1 MAEISVLI
9 CTLNDRIMHVPRIL
23 LPECDAVHYVVSFQ
37 YTNDMF
43 LDMVPEELRRR
54 KDVTLLSLTESG
66 LCLNRNNAL
75 RACPTPYAVIADDDT
90 LYTTNLLHEIIGEFR
105 RDESLDIITFGD
117 NRLAFRISIR
127 TPQFDTRF
135 GLGSE
140 YLSCGEEE
148 VILHQARVHGMTVE
162 CREFDDYHND
172 RSPWDLM
179 AYDKRTRRSWGALQY
194 MKSTATGAFF
204 RILLKSFTL
213 KTTRKSP
220 LGEVSETDA
229 NHRIHI
235 EFWTNIQMR
244 WRYFRDMLD
253 GLRYIISH
261 PLNESVAEDIPLDFQ
276 PIDIW
281 RIP

>member
-23 LPECDAVHYVVSFQ
+23 LPECEEVHYVVSFQ

-43 LDMVPEELRRR
+43 LDMVPDELRLR

-90 LYTTNLLHEIIGEFR
+90 HYTAVLLHDIIDEFR
-105 RDESLDIITFGD
+105 RDDSLDILTFGD

-148 VILHQARVHGMTVE
+148 VILHQARVHGMKVE
-162 CREFDDYHND
+162 RREFDDYRND
-172 RSPWDLM
+172 RTPWDLM
-179 AYDKRTRRSWGALQY
+179 PYDKRTRRSWGALQY
-194 MKSTATGAFF
+194 MRCSSAGALVRVVGKSLTLQLPNDRTSPIAT
-204 RILLKSFTL
+204 
-213 KTTRKSP
+213 
-220 LGEVSETDA
+220 
-229 NHRIHI
+229 
-235 EFWTNIQMR
+235 R

-253 GLRYIISH
+253 GLRYIVSH

-281 RIP
+281 RMP

>member
-1 MAEISVLI
+1 MAEISVLV

-23 LPECDAVHYVVSFQ
+23 LPECEAVHYVVSFQ

-43 LDMVPEELRRR
+43 LDMVPDELRSR
-54 KDVTLLSLTESG
+54 KDVTLLSLSESG

-90 LYTTNLLHEIIGEFR
+90 HYTAALLHEIIDNFR
-105 RDESLDIITFGD
+105 SDESLDIITFGD
-117 NRLAFRISIR
+117 NRLAFRISMR

-148 VILHQARVHGMTVE
+148 VILHQARTYGLKVVR
-162 CREFDDYHND
+162 REFDDYRNE
-172 RSPWDLM
+172 RSPWDQM
-179 AYDKRTRRSWGALQY
+179 ACDKRVRRSWGALQY
-194 MKSTATGAFF
+194 MQGQAVGAFF
-204 RILLKSFTL
+204 RIVHKSLTL
-213 KTTRKSP
+213 RLPSDKS
-220 LGEVSETDA
+220 S
-229 NHRIHI
+229 RII
-235 EFWTNIQMR
+235 AR
-244 WRYFRDMLD
+244 WQLFRDMLD
-253 GLRYIISH
+253 GLHYIISH

-281 RIP
+281 RMP

>member
-1 MAEISVLI
+1 MADISVLI

-23 LPECDAVHYVVSFQ
+23 QQECEDVHYVVSFQ

-43 LDMVPEELRRR
+43 LDMIPDELRTRH
-54 KDVTLLSLTESG
+54 DVTLLMLTESG
-66 LCLNRNNAL
+66 LSLNRNNAL

-90 LYTTNLLHEIIGEFR
+90 VYTPKILNEIVATF
-105 RDESLDIITFGD
+105 DTDPALDIVAFGD

-148 VILHQARVHGMTVE
+148 VMLHQAQTYRLKVE
-162 CREFDDYHND
+162 EREYDDYHSD
-172 RSPWDLM
+172 RSPWNQM
-179 AYDKRTRRSWGALQY
+179 PFDKRVRRSWGALQY
-194 MKSTATGAFF
+194 MKSSLPVAFF
-204 RILLKSFTL
+204 RIIGKSISLKYQSRPT
-213 KTTRKSP
+213 
-220 LGEVSETDA
+220 SETSDG
-229 NHRIHI
+229 NTRTTVTG
-235 EFWTNIQMR
+235 FLKLR

-253 GLRYIISH
+253 GLRYIITH

-281 RIP
+281 RMP